1 MEDDRFKPED
11 SRSGPVAI
19 ADVPTVEL
27 DVAKLFERFRLDLEQ
42 MFGRS
47 VQNGCLGDEGTH
59 LMTRRTRAR

>member
-11 SRSGPVAI
+11 SRCGPAAI

-47 VQNGCLGDEGTH
+47 VPKGCLCDGVTH
-59 LMTRRTRAR
+59 LMTRRTRAK